1 MKQGLQFSNIAI
13 LGSGTMG
20 AGIAQVCALQGR
32 DVILYDISEEI
43 VQAGLERIRAS
54 IQKGVDLGKSPP
66 DAAAAALVRLT
77 AASSLQPCATAD
89 LAIEAAPERLELKRE
104 LFARLDDLLP
114 PHALL
119 ATNTSSLSVTAIA
132 AATQRPEKVLG
143 LHFFNPPIL
152 MKLVEVVRGDRTSE
166 ETLAT
171 GLEFVRSLGKT
182 PVACKDT
189 PAFIVNRVARPFY
202 GEALRL
208 LSENAADVATIDR
221 LMKSIGF
228 RMGPFELMDL
238 IGVDVNLAVTESTYR
253 AFYEDPKYRP
263 HPIQKKMVEAGLLG
277 RKTGRGFYE
286 Y

>member
-1 MKQGLQFSNIAI
+1 MKQRLQFSNIAI

-20 AGIAQVCALQGR
+20 VGIAQVCALQGR
-32 DVILYDISEEI
+32 DVILYDITEEI

-54 IQKGVDLGKSPP
+54 IQKGVDLGKTPP
-66 DAAAAALVRLT
+66 DAAAAALARLT

-166 ETLAT
+166 ETLAA
-171 GLEFVRSLGKT
+171 GLEFAVWARRWWSARTRRPSSSTGWRGRSTAKRC
-182 PVACKDT
+182 ACW
-189 PAFIVNRVARPFY
+189 ARTQP
-202 GEALRL
+202 
-208 LSENAADVATIDR
+208 
-221 LMKSIGF
+221 MW
-228 RMGPFELMDL
+228 
-238 IGVDVNLAVTESTYR
+238 
-253 AFYEDPKYRP
+253 RP
-263 HPIQKKMVEAGLLG
+263 
-277 RKTGRGFYE
+277 
-286 Y
+286 